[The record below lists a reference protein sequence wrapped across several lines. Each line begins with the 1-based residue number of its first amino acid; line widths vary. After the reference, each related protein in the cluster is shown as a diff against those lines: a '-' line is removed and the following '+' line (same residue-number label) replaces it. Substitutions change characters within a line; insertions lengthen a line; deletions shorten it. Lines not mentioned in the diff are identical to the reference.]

1 MDACGLFIHILQVF
15 FASLGA
21 NGNRLIGPVPEMW
34 LWQIKSKYIS
44 NGSYKTQSTEKKH
57 ERVHGFVLHKQYT
70 WHLPP
75 Q

>member
-34 LWQIKSKYIS
+34 PCQIKSKYIS
-44 NGSYKTQSTEKKH
+44 NGPYKTQITETKH
-57 ERVHGFVLHKQYT
+57 GRVHGFVIH
-70 WHLPP
+70 
-75 Q
+75 